1 MYEVLQK
8 QKKVDPLFPPQFA
21 VRDLSDITYYL
32 HKFSSRSFNNIGN
45 G

>member
-21 VRDLSDITYYL
+21 VRYLSEEAA
-32 HKFSSRSFNNIGN
+32 
-45 G
+45 